1 MQTDVSSDQLSAAI
15 GKIYDSAIDPAL
27 WPDALRACCGL
38 IGATLGAINLYDLE
52 DQKKNFTARWG
63 GDPYWIEL
71 LQTKYV
77 KLDPFWEIYPTFQV
91 GDVANTATLLKR
103 LGAEEDEI
111 RQLPFFTEWA
121 EPAGYRDVAAGVLL
135 RSSTRSGTFE
145 LHTPPTRDL
154 VGPNELAIAALLNPH
169 MRRAATIGDL
179 LDMRSLATAA
189 FEATLEA
196 LSAAVVLVDANS
208 RILYSN
214 QSARTMFSAGDPIQ
228 SQRCVLAAREMSA
241 TTAIRDAI
249 TRAALDESELGYGG
263 IGVPVR
269 SRDPQTVL
277 HSIAHVLP
285 LKSGML
291 RPGLSLG
298 AAAAVFITP
307 SADSASPPFEALAAL
322 YDLTPTEARV
332 MIEIASGKNR
342 ATAATALGIADSTVK
357 THLARVF
364 EKTRTSEQP
373 ELAKLVASL
382 TSPAVIRASS

>member
-1 MQTDVSSDQLSAAI
+1 MNIDVSPDQLSIVI
-15 GKIYDSAIDPAL
+15 GKIYDSAIEPAL
-27 WPDALRACCGL
+27 WPDALEACCGL

-71 LQTKYV
+71 LQSKYA

-103 LGAEEDEI
+103 LGAEEDEV
-111 RQLPFFTEWA
+111 RQRPFFAEWA
-121 EPAGYRDVAAGVLL
+121 TPAGYRDVAAGILL
-135 RSSTRSGTFE
+135 RSPTRSGTFE
-145 LHTPPTRDL
+145 LHTPLTRDL
-154 VGPNELAIAALLNPH
+154 VGPNELAIATLLNPH

-214 QSARTMFSAGDPIQ
+214 QSARTMFSDDDPVQ
-228 SQRCVLAAREMSA
+228 SQRGVLVARDINA

-249 TRAALDESELGYGG
+249 AHATQDESELGYGG
-263 IGVPVR
+263 IGVPIR
-269 SRDPQTVL
+269 SRDPQIAP
-277 HSIAHVLP
+277 HSVAHVLP

-307 SADSASPPFEALAAL
+307 SANSISPPFEALAAL
-322 YDLTPTEARV
+322 YDLTPMEARV

-342 ATAATALGIADSTVK
+342 ATSATALGIADSTVK

-382 TSPAVIRASS
+382 TSPAVVRTNP

>member
-1 MQTDVSSDQLSAAI
+1 MNIDVSPDQLSIVI
-15 GKIYDSAIDPAL
+15 GKIYDSAIEPAL
-27 WPDALRACCGL
+27 WPDALEACCGL

-71 LQTKYV
+71 LQSKYA

-103 LGAEEDEI
+103 LGAEEDEV
-111 RQLPFFTEWA
+111 RQRPFFAEWA
-121 EPAGYRDVAAGVLL
+121 TPAGYRDVAAGILL
-135 RSSTRSGTFE
+135 RSPTRSGTFE

-214 QSARTMFSAGDPIQ
+214 QSARTMFSDDDPVQ
-228 SQRCVLAAREMSA
+228 SQRGVLVARDINA

-249 TRAALDESELGYGG
+249 AHATQDESELGYGG
-263 IGVPVR
+263 IGVPIR
-269 SRDPQTVL
+269 SRDPQIAP
-277 HSIAHVLP
+277 HSVAHVLP

-307 SADSASPPFEALAAL
+307 SANNISTPFEALAAL
-322 YDLTPTEARV
+322 YDLTPMEARV

-342 ATAATALGIADSTVK
+342 ATSATALGIADSTVK

-382 TSPAVIRASS
+382 TSPAVVRTNP

>member
-1 MQTDVSSDQLSAAI
+1 MHIDVSPDQFSTAI
-15 GKIYDSAIDPAL
+15 GKIYDSAIEPAL
-27 WPDALRACCGL
+27 WPEALEACCGL
-38 IGATLGAINLYDLE
+38 IGATLGAINLYDLD
-52 DQKKNFTARWG
+52 DQKKNYTARWG
-63 GDPYWIEL
+63 GDSYWIEL
-71 LQTKYV
+71 LQSKYA
-77 KLDPFWEIYPTFQV
+77 KLDPFWEIYPTFEV

-103 LGAEEDEI
+103 LGAEEDEV
-111 RQLPFFTEWA
+111 RQRPFFTEWA
-121 EPAGYRDVAAGVLL
+121 TPAGYRDVAAGVLL
-135 RSSTRSGTFE
+135 RSPARSGTFE

-154 VGPNELAIAALLNPH
+154 VGPNELAIVALLNPH

-214 QSARTMFSAGDPIQ
+214 QSARTMFSAGDPVL
-228 SQRCVLAAREMSA
+228 SQRGVLVAREMSV

-249 TRAALDESELGYGG
+249 ACAALDESELGYGG

-269 SRDPQTVL
+269 SRAPQIAL
-277 HSIAHVLP
+277 HSVAHVLP

-298 AAAAVFITP
+298 AVAAVFITP

-342 ATAATALGIADSTVK
+342 ATSATALGIADSTVK

-382 TSPAVIRASS
+382 TSPAVVRAGS